1 MTPIELR
8 PKPVEQE
15 IVTGIQMAVDELW
28 SKFADGKDRIGLQP
42 KRTPVRLIINT
53 LRKDS
58 VEGQDV
64 ATTNPDAIWTL
75 KILKGINDE
84 AREETESRLRL
95 PKGSANYKSIR
106 LVTNSNEMKNVTA
119 EESRLKD
126 SEILL
131 AKDGDDLIMRGDKM
145 PFRPKLLEN
154 PPYENPLA
162 KSDKFYVKM
171 VKSGLEIMGDSSSF
185 VTPSHLFTSILSTFR
200 EFRELIDGKYIVEYI
215 DFSSGLYFTDKD
227 KRGDQNSVGER
238 ICSYKIR
245 RMKPGESHPPIEII
259 DVMGNV
265 TYEEWSV
272 GGVALE
278 PDKKFVCRIMNDYT
292 EFSSARMNTASR
304 FGSDS
309 YKKRD
314 TTSTEPRE
322 GYTPVI
328 DKHNTVLWTSE
339 DVSNDQGPKIIFNRS
354 GQYHHPKYPG
364 QFVWKDDVAIAA
376 NNSQQL
382 MLENKLQREHAY
394 NYFTSKFC
402 LAFVKSYNR
411 GSAAFIGT
419 AIQQLPSVD
428 FNEDWNDE
436 KIYKHFNVTDE
447 ERELIES
454 IWDNR
459 LNNELQTGTEK
470 SLKKRHSY

>member
-8 PKPVEQE
+8 PKPVEQKTL
-15 IVTGIQMAVDELW
+15 TGIQMGVDKLW
-28 SKFADGKDRIGLQP
+28 LDFADGNGHIGLQP
-42 KRTPVRLIINT
+42 KPTPVPLIVNT
-53 LRKDS
+53 LRRDS
-58 VEGQDV
+58 IEGQHV
-64 ATTNPDAIWTL
+64 ESTNPDVVWTL
-75 KILKGINDE
+75 KLIKGRNDE

-106 LVTNSNEMKNVTA
+106 LVTNSIEMNNAPA
-119 EESRLKD
+119 EQSRLKE

-131 AKDGDDLIMRGDKM
+131 AKDDVDLIMRGDKM
-145 PFRPKLLEN
+145 DFRPKLLEN

-171 VKSGLEIMGDSSSF
+171 VKSGLELMGDSSSF

-215 DFSSGLYFTDKD
+215 DFSSGLYFTDKN

-245 RMKPGESHPPIEII
+245 RMKPGETHPPIEII

-278 PDKKFVCRIMNDYT
+278 PDKKFAARIMSEYA

-322 GYTPVI
+322 GYTPVVDI
-328 DKHNTVLWTSE
+328 HNTVFWTSE
-339 DVSNDQGPKIIFNRS
+339 DVSADQGPKIIFNRS

-376 NNSQQL
+376 NNTQQL
-382 MLENKLQREHAY
+382 MLENELQREHAY

-411 GSAAFIGT
+411 GSAAFLGT

-436 KIYKHFNVTDE
+436 KIYNHFNITEE

-459 LNNELQTGTEK
+459 LNNELKKGTET
-470 SLKKRHSY
+470 SLKKRAAY